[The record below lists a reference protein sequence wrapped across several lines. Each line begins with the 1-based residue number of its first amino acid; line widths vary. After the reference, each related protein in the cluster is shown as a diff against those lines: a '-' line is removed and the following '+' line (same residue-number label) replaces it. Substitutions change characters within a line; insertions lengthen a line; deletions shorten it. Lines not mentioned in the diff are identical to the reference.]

1 MNLEDLIPTEEICT
15 RYKVE
20 HTFISSLSQSG
31 LIRIVT
37 VEKTEYVPSEE
48 ITEFEKLRRLH
59 YELNINIEGL
69 EAIYHLL
76 KQVEKLQK
84 QNRKLKNRLGLYE

>member
-15 RYKVE
+15 RYNVE
-20 HTFISSLSQSG
+20 RTFISSLSQSG
-31 LIRIVT
+31 LIKIVT
-37 VEKTEYVPSEE
+37 VEKTEYVPSAE
-48 ITEFEKLRRLH
+48 ITEFERLRRLH
-59 YELNINIEGL
+59 YELDINLEGL
-69 EAIYHLL
+69 EAVYHLL